1 MMVKHSEMGSAE
13 VFKSSFCIWFGGG
26 GWEGSCLGKRLLL
39 FLFNNLFGNKMFFS
53 SPLEDLARN

>member
-1 MMVKHSEMGSAE
+1 MVVKHSEMGSAE

-26 GWEGSCLGKRLLL
+26 GWEGSCLGKRLL